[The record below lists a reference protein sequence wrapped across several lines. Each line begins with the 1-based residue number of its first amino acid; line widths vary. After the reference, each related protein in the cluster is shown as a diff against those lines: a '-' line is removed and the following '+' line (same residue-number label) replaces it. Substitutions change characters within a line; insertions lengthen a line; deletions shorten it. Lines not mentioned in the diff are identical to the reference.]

1 MNFELNEQ
9 VFGLLEKKSLGITT
23 KIIRPGMS
31 LWEILAFDSILLARD
46 ANCEQ
51 LVFDANFNSLTRKM
65 VSISD
70 FVDNKKIYLLQTL
83 KDNIVLLD

>member
-1 MNFELNEQ
+1 
-9 VFGLLEKKSLGITT
+9 
-23 KIIRPGMS
+23 
-31 LWEILAFDSILLARD
+31 
-46 ANCEQ
+46 
-51 LVFDANFNSLTRKM
+51 VFDANFNSLTRKM